1 MFKKTLKVIAI
12 ILVALVLILASAFA
26 YVYFQYKDAYDT
38 EGKPYQKYIGYIGQ
52 DKALLND
59 TYKLCG
65 RGYIQRI
72 YNGSALDG
80 YAINKKHF
88 RDNVTKAF
96 NNNSYNDTG
105 YLNFRFLVN
114 CKGEA
119 GWFEIIEMNLNLEEQ
134 PMNPE
139 LVDQLFKIT
148 AKPEH
153 WNILRFKENNEAYN
167 YYNYISYR
175 IEDGKITEI
184 IP

>member
-1 MFKKTLKVIAI
+1 
-12 ILVALVLILASAFA
+12 
-26 YVYFQYKDAYDT
+26 
-38 EGKPYQKYIGYIGQ
+38 
-52 DKALLND
+52 
-59 TYKLCG
+59 
-65 RGYIQRI
+65 
-72 YNGSALDG
+72 
-80 YAINKKHF
+80 
-88 RDNVTKAF
+88 
-96 NNNSYNDTG
+96 
-105 YLNFRFLVN
+105 
-114 CKGEA
+114 
-119 GWFEIIEMNLNLEEQ
+119 MNLNLEEQ